1 MAKKVWLIYQDCPM
15 CGARKEWGLKQTY
28 LASAHNIEI
37 VPKPFHATGSK
48 DLIMRAIQSGIGK
61 MPFFTDGD
69 KYAYGI
75 DAFIETPAES
85 EVVEKPKKTV
95 KRRKALKNG
104 ANKTT
109 D

>member
-28 LASAHNIEI
+28 LAGSHNIEI

-75 DAFIETPAES
+75 DAFIETPME
-85 EVVEKPKKTV
+85 EVKEAPKKTA
-95 KRRKALKNG
+95 KKRKAKDG
-104 ANKTT
+104 AKKTT

>member
-28 LASAHNIEI
+28 LAGSHNIEI

-75 DAFIETPAES
+75 DAFIETPME
-85 EVVEKPKKTV
+85 EVKEAPKKTV
-95 KRRKALKNG
+95 KKRKAKDG
-104 ANKTT
+104 AKKTT

>member
-1 MAKKVWLIYQDCPM
+1 MARKVWLIYQDCPM

-28 LASAHNIEI
+28 LAGSHNIEI
-37 VPKPFHATGSK
+37 VPKPFYATGSK

-69 KYAYGI
+69 KFAY
-75 DAFIETPAES
+75 DLVSFIETPAD
-85 EVVEKPKKTV
+85 EVEEAPKKTA
-95 KRRKALKNG
+95 KKRKAKDG
-104 ANKTT
+104 SKKTT